1 VKEVGNREKQ
11 KGKTRRERRLPRD
24 PEQSRRACR
33 SAALISLAFCTI
45 VLNSW
50 VTASWGTE
58 LYIPPLTAK
67 SGQTVDI
74 PLMIDEIDNLAGV
87 KIVMTY
93 DPQILIFK
101 EGVKSKETN
110 ALMHVVND
118 KKPGL
123 LIVVMAGARGIKGK
137 AFSIMTLTFT
147 IKEGLKGNH
156 STQISITEVQL
167 MSDELKDIQCKS
179 VVHPLTILPQTD
191 P

>member
-1 VKEVGNREKQ
+1 MKEVGSRQKQ
-11 KGKTRRERRLPRD
+11 KGKTRRERRP
-24 PEQSRRACR
+24 CR
-33 SAALISLAFCTI
+33 SAALICVAFCAVI
-45 VLNSW
+45 FNSW
-50 VTASWGTE
+50 ATPSWGTE

-93 DPQILIFK
+93 DPQILTFK
-101 EGVKSKETN
+101 EGVKSKQTN

-147 IKEGLKGNH
+147 VKEGLEGNH
-156 STQISITEVQL
+156 STRISITEVQL
-167 MSDELKDIQCKS
+167 MSDKLKDIPCKS

>member
-1 VKEVGNREKQ
+1 M
-11 KGKTRRERRLPRD
+11 GKRFLFSELFL
-24 PEQSRRACR
+24 C
-33 SAALISLAFCTI
+33 LTI
-45 VLNSW
+45 AVLWN
-50 VTASWGTE
+50 VTAFATE
-58 LYIPPLTAK
+58 IRIPPLTAK

-93 DPQILIFK
+93 DPQILTFE
-101 EGVKSKETN
+101 EGVKSKATN

-123 LIVVMAGARGIKGK
+123 LILVMAGARGIKGK
-137 AFSIMTLTFT
+137 GFSIMTLTFK

>member
-1 VKEVGNREKQ
+1 M
-11 KGKTRRERRLPRD
+11 GKKFLFSELFLCLTT
-24 PEQSRRACR
+24 A
-33 SAALISLAFCTI
+33 
-45 VLNSW
+45 VLWN
-50 VTASWGTE
+50 VTAFATE
-58 LYIPPLTAK
+58 IRIPPLTAK

-93 DPQILIFK
+93 DPQILTFK

-137 AFSIMTLTFT
+137 SFSIMTLTFT
-147 IKEGLKGNH
+147 IKEGLRGNH